1 MTILNLHIKF
11 KHLCERVHE
20 GSMMSTR
27 GVVNRWLQLYLL
39 LILEN
44 FGVKLLLE
52 YTYVIQSYMT
62 KW

>member
-1 MTILNLHIKF
+1 
-11 KHLCERVHE
+11 
-20 GSMMSTR
+20 MMSTR